1 MLKDSREILEQRVQI
16 ALVNLTTPCSHQA
29 EEPFNSKNHQLST
42 NNLPIIFSRGTLHCK
57 AQYSHKET
65 LSSLSKN
72 IQIF

>member
-1 MLKDSREILEQRVQI
+1 MVKDSREILEQRVQI

-42 NNLPIIFSRGTLHCK
+42 NNLSIIFSRGMLHCK
-57 AQYSHKET
+57 AYSYKGT